1 MQLSVHHQAQTFQ
14 SHFRGGTNLDFTY
27 LNTGC
32 NYHLLISIPEVW
44 IWKFYKT
51 GIFLSSS
58 ASSQEMTQLV
68 QINFKNAVMLLKP
81 KVKPTLAEY
90 KPKYTEFS
98 GSIFYLLIP
107 NQHCRDV
114 RQKLS
119 KAFIWQIR
127 EELYH
132 IKLYLYII

>member
-1 MQLSVHHQAQTFQ
+1 MLGVIIICSNPSQK
-14 SHFRGGTNLDFTY
+14 
-27 LNTGC
+27 
-32 NYHLLISIPEVW
+32 
-44 IWKFYKT
+44 WKFYKT
-51 GIFLSSS
+51 GVFIFYALKFCFKPGDDP
-58 ASSQEMTQLV
+58 ACAGL
-68 QINFKNAVMLLKP
+68 QINFKKAIMLLKP

-107 NQHCRDV
+107 NQHYRDV

-119 KAFIWQIR
+119 KPFTWQIC
-127 EELYH
+127 EELYD